1 MKITPELLAAL
12 GYTRD
17 KIGSW
22 HHCDLDFDG
31 TVTEYDDPSGV
42 RLHGFGTKF
51 ISTAD
56 ELLNVIFAA
65 GVEEGQRRSAA
76 DFRRLIGLRGEG

>member
-1 MKITPELLAAL
+1 LKITPELLAAL
-12 GYTRD
+12 GFTRD

-22 HHCDLDFDG
+22 HHRDLDFDG

-42 RLHGFGTKF
+42 RLHGLGTTF

-56 ELLNVIFAA
+56 ELLNCIFAA
-65 GVEEGQRRSAA
+65 GIEEGRKRSAD